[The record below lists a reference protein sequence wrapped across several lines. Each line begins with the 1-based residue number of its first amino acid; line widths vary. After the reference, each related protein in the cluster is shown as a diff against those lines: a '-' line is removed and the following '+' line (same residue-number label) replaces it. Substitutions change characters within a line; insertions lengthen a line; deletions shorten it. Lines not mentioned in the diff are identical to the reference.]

1 MKLTG
6 NTILITG
13 GASGIGRGLAEALS
27 NLDNKV
33 IISGRRIEELKKVK
47 LSNPRIEYVQLDVT
61 NSESIIAAAEK
72 LVIDYPELNVLINN
86 AGVMELDDV
95 STPIN
100 DKMLLSGIETNFMG
114 PIRMTSALVEHLKS
128 QPSST
133 IINVTS
139 GMGFVPF
146 GIASVYSATKAALH
160 SYSLTLRY
168 QLRHTSV
175 SVVELV
181 PPWVRTT
188 LLNSQDAPKAMPFND
203 FISEVLSILATDAE
217 EVLVERV
224 KPLRFNPG
232 KDENILVTSY
242 NNDMLAG
249 N

>member
-6 NTILITG
+6 NTVLITG

-27 NLDNKV
+27 NLGNKV
-33 IISGRRIEELKKVK
+33 IISGRRTDELEKVK
-47 LSNPRIEYVQLDVT
+47 LDNPDMEYIQLDVT
-61 NSESIIAAAEK
+61 NPDSITAGVEK
-72 LVIDYPELNVLINN
+72 LIDDFPALNVLINN

-95 STPIN
+95 STTVN
-100 DKMLLSGIETNFMG
+100 DKMLSSGIETNFMG
-114 PIRMTSALVEHLKS
+114 PVRLTSALVKHLKS

-160 SYSLTLRY
+160 SYTLTLRY
-168 QLRHTSV
+168 QLRHSSV
-175 SVVELV
+175 NVVELV

-188 LLNSQDAPKAMPFND
+188 LLNSQDAPKAMPFDD

-232 KDENILVTSY
+232 KDENILVTAY

-249 N
+249 D